1 MKMGKYYGEAL
12 ILACVLFCGLM
23 PAQVFAENESD
34 VYLVL
39 ENYTWKEFSGGTR
52 LLKEAG
58 PLFGVGFAYQFKFRD
73 EVTLKPGVEIFVGS
87 VDYDGAPNA
96 GGLFKTTT
104 DYFGLKLQAEVG
116 RRFALGKAFS
126 IEPIAGIGLRAWM
139 RDINDGRAE
148 DGSPADGHNEEWV
161 TLHLRLG
168 VRGGL
173 DLSNA
178 SALFAEVGL
187 KVPLY
192 NESTRYVANG
202 GLDDQVTMHPGKM
215 VSLFAET
222 GLKLRT
228 FRISVFYDGLRFS
241 ESDVE
246 YNSSVG
252 YYQHESRAD
261 IYGIKAASTF

>member
-1 MKMGKYYGEAL
+1 MKMEKYYRGAL
-12 ILACVLFCGLM
+12 VFACVLLCGLM
-23 PAQVFAENESD
+23 PAQVLAENESD
-34 VYLVL
+34 IYFVF
-39 ENYTWKEFSGGTR
+39 ENYTWKEFSGGSR
-52 LLKEAG
+52 LIRESG

-73 EVTLKPGVEIFVGS
+73 EVTLKPGVELFAGS
-87 VDYDGAPNA
+87 VDDDGTTQA
-96 GGLFKTTT
+96 GVPFRTTT

-126 IEPIAGIGLRAWM
+126 IEPIGGIGVRAWM

-148 DGSPADGHNEEWV
+148 GGSPVDGYNEEWV
-161 TLHLRLG
+161 SLHLRLG

-192 NESTRYVANG
+192 NESTRHLANG
-202 GLDDQVTMHPGKM
+202 GLDDEVTMHPGKM